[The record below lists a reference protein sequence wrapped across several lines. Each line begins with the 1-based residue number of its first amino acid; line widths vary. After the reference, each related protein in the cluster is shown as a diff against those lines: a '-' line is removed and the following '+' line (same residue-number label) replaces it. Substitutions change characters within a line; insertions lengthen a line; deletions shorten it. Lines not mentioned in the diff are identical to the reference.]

1 MFNIRIV
8 NRIIQI
14 ITYFYDSDK
23 KLSMKAFF
31 KYVLATITGI
41 LIFSVLM
48 FFIMIGIIGAMVS
61 SVGSKSETVTPS
73 NAVLLINL
81 DHTITEKTEP
91 NPFENLDL
99 PGYSGARS
107 LGLNDMVSRIK
118 AAKDDGNIKGIYL
131 NVSGVNAGFP
141 TAKAIREAILDFKTS
156 GKFVVAFS
164 DVMSQKGYYI
174 NSAADEIYLNPQ
186 GSLDF
191 RGLATSVMFFKEA
204 MDKLGVDM
212 QILKVGTYKSAVEPF
227 MMNSM
232 SEANKEQVNSY
243 LGSIYDT
250 FLSDISASKKLSVDS
265 LRGIANGYLIR
276 EPEDAKKYGFV
287 NNLLYKDEVFAK
299 IRTKLG
305 IDEKKDIPYVSILD
319 YTNKPS
325 AGEAGGDRVAVLYA
339 YGEIIDGE
347 GMDGQIGGDKI
358 SRELRQLRLDDKV
371 KAVVLRVNSPGGSAL
386 ASENIWREVDLT
398 KKVKPVIVSMGDYAA
413 SGGYYIS
420 AAADSIFAD
429 PTTLTGSI
437 GVFGMIPN
445 FQRLFNEKLGVHF
458 DAVKTAKFADMD
470 VDMDRPL
477 TEEEKTI
484 IQGGVNKIY
493 QVFMKRVAD
502 GRKLDVAYVDS
513 IGQGRV
519 WTGKQAVD
527 LKLVDRIA
535 TLDEAVKA
543 AAKKAKLDNY
553 RVSEY
558 PRMKD
563 PFSSILS
570 TSKEKIKMWMLEDE
584 LGDYVKYYSELKKV
598 SKQSGIQ
605 ARIPYLVEIY

>member
-118 AAKDDGNIKGIYL
+118 AAKDDSNIKGIYL

-204 MDKLGVDM
+204 MDKLGIDM

-299 IRTKLG
+299 IRAKLG

-325 AGEAGGDRVAVLYA
+325 SGEAGGDRVAVLYA

-347 GMDGQIGGDKI
+347 GMDGQIGGDKL

-445 FQRLFNEKLGVHF
+445 FQKLFNEKLGVHF

-535 TLDEAVKA
+535 TLDEAIKA

>member
-1 MFNIRIV
+1 MR
-8 NRIIQI
+8 
-14 ITYFYDSDK
+14 S
-23 KLSMKAFF
+23 FF

-41 LIFSVLM
+41 IISSIIL
-48 FFIMIGIIGAMVS
+48 FFIVIGIIGAMVS
-61 SVGSKSETVTPS
+61 SVGTKSETITPS
-73 NAVLLINL
+73 NAVLMINL

-91 NPFENLDL
+91 NPFEGLDV
-99 PGYSGARS
+99 PGYSGTRS
-107 LGLNDMVSRIK
+107 IGLNDILSRIK
-118 AAKDDGNIKGIYL
+118 AAKEDANIKGIYL
-131 NVSGVNAGFP
+131 NVAGVNAGFP
-141 TAKAIREAILDFKTS
+141 TAKAIREAIVDFKES
-156 GKFVVAFS
+156 GKFVLAFS
-164 DVMSQKGYYI
+164 DVMSQKGYYM
-174 NSAADEIYLNPQ
+174 NSVADEIYLNPQ

-204 MDKLGVDM
+204 MEKLGVDM

-243 LGSIYDT
+243 LGSIYNT
-250 FLSDISASKKLSVDS
+250 FLQDISNSKKITVDS
-265 LRGIANGYLIR
+265 LKHIADGYLIR

-287 NNLLYKDEVFAK
+287 NGLLYKDEVLSK
-299 IRTKLG
+299 LRGKLG
-305 IDEKKDIPYVSILD
+305 IDAKKDIPYVSILD
-319 YTNKPS
+319 YNNKAD
-325 AGEAGGDRVAVLYA
+325 AGEAGASRVAVLYA
-339 YGEIIDGE
+339 YGEIVDGE
-347 GMDGQIGGDKI
+347 GMEGQIGGDKI
-358 SRELRQLRLDDKV
+358 SRELRDLRTDDRV
-371 KAVVLRVNSPGGSAL
+371 KAIVLRVNSPGGSAL

-445 FQRLFNEKLGVHF
+445 MQKLFNDKLGIHF

-477 TEEEKTI
+477 TEEEKSI

-502 GRKLDVAYVDS
+502 GRKIDVAYVDS

-519 WTGKQAVD
+519 WTGEQAVK
-527 LKLVDRIA
+527 LKLVDRVA
-535 TLDEAVKA
+535 GLDEAIEA

-558 PRMKD
+558 PRAKE
-563 PFSSILS
+563 PFANLLS

-584 LGDYVKYYSELKKV
+584 MGDYVKYLSEIKKIT
-598 SKQSGIQ
+598 KRSGIQ

>member
-1 MFNIRIV
+1 
-8 NRIIQI
+8 
-14 ITYFYDSDK
+14 
-23 KLSMKAFF
+23 MKAFF

-81 DHTITEKTEP
+81 DHAITEKTEP

-204 MDKLGVDM
+204 MDKLGIDM

-299 IRTKLG
+299 IRAKLG
-305 IDEKKDIPYVSILD
+305 IEEKKDIPYVSILD

-325 AGEAGGDRVAVLYA
+325 SGEAGGDRIAVLYA

-347 GMDGQIGGDKI
+347 GMDGQIGGDKL

-445 FQRLFNEKLGVHF
+445 FQKLFNEKLGVHF

-527 LKLVDRIA
+527 LKLVDRVA
-535 TLDEAVKA
+535 NLDEAIKA

-570 TSKEKIKMWMLEDE
+570 TSKEKIKIWMLEDE

>member
-23 KLSMKAFF
+23 KLLMKAFF

-81 DHTITEKTEP
+81 DHAITEKTEP

-156 GKFVVAFS
+156 GKFVIAFS

-204 MDKLGVDM
+204 MDKLGIDM

-299 IRTKLG
+299 IRAKLG
-305 IDEKKDIPYVSILD
+305 IEEKKDIPYVSILD

-325 AGEAGGDRVAVLYA
+325 SGEAGGDRIAVLYA

-347 GMDGQIGGDKI
+347 GMDGQIGGDKL

-445 FQRLFNEKLGVHF
+445 FQKLFNEKLGVHF

-527 LKLVDRIA
+527 LKLVDRVA
-535 TLDEAVKA
+535 TLDEAIKA

-570 TSKEKIKMWMLEDE
+570 TSKEKIKIWMLEDE
-584 LGDYVKYYSELKKV
+584 LGDYLKYYSELKKV

>member
-99 PGYSGARS
+99 PGYSVARS

-299 IRTKLG
+299 IRAKLG

-325 AGEAGGDRVAVLYA
+325 AGEAGGDRIAVLYA

-347 GMDGQIGGDKI
+347 GMDGQIGGDKL
-358 SRELRQLRLDDKV
+358 SRELRELRLDDKV

-570 TSKEKIKMWMLEDE
+570 TSKEKIKLWMLEDE

>member
-1 MFNIRIV
+1 MR
-8 NRIIQI
+8 
-14 ITYFYDSDK
+14 S
-23 KLSMKAFF
+23 FF

-41 LIFSVLM
+41 IISSIIL
-48 FFIMIGIIGAMVS
+48 FFIVIGIIGAMVS
-61 SVGSKSETVTPS
+61 SVGTKSETITPS
-73 NAVLLINL
+73 NAVLMINL

-91 NPFENLDL
+91 NPFEGLDV
-99 PGYSGARS
+99 PGYSVNRS
-107 LGLNDMVSRIK
+107 LGLNDILSRIK
-118 AAKDDGNIKGIYL
+118 AAKEDANIKGIYL
-131 NVSGVNAGFP
+131 NVAGINAGFP
-141 TAKAIREAILDFKTS
+141 TAKAIREAIIDFKKS
-156 GKFVVAFS
+156 GKFVLAFS
-164 DVMSQKGYYI
+164 DVMSQKGYYM
-174 NSAADEIYLNPQ
+174 NSVADEIYLNPQ
-186 GSLDF
+186 GTLDF

-204 MDKLGVDM
+204 MDKLGIDM

-243 LGSIYDT
+243 LGSIYNT
-250 FLSDISASKKLSVDS
+250 FLQDISNSKKITVDS
-265 LRGIANGYLIR
+265 LKHIADGYLIR

-287 NNLLYKDEVFAK
+287 NGLLYKDEVLAK
-299 IRTKLG
+299 LRGKLG
-305 IDEKKDIPYVSILD
+305 IDAKKDIPYVSILD
-319 YTNKPS
+319 YKNKPET
-325 AGEAGGDRVAVLYA
+325 GEAGASRVAVLYA
-339 YGEIIDGE
+339 YGEIVDGE
-347 GMDGQIGGDKI
+347 GIDGQIGGDKL
-358 SRELRQLRLDDKV
+358 SRELRDLRTDDRI
-371 KAVVLRVNSPGGSAL
+371 KAIVLRVNSPGGSAL

-445 FQRLFNEKLGVHF
+445 MQKLFNDKLGIHF

-477 TEEEKTI
+477 TEEEKSI

-502 GRKLDVAYVDS
+502 GRKIDVAYVDS

-519 WTGKQAVD
+519 WTGEQAVK
-527 LKLVDRIA
+527 LKLVDRVA

-558 PRMKD
+558 PRAKE
-563 PFSSILS
+563 PFANLLS
-570 TSKEKIKMWMLEDE
+570 TSKEKIKMWMLQDE
-584 LGDYVKYYSELKKV
+584 MGDYLKYLSEIKKIT
-598 SKQSGIQ
+598 KQSGIQ

>member
-1 MFNIRIV
+1 MR
-8 NRIIQI
+8 
-14 ITYFYDSDK
+14 S
-23 KLSMKAFF
+23 FF

-41 LIFSVLM
+41 IISSIIL
-48 FFIMIGIIGAMVS
+48 FFIVIGIIGAMVS
-61 SVGSKSETVTPS
+61 SVGTKSETITPS
-73 NAVLLINL
+73 NAVLMINL

-91 NPFENLDL
+91 NPFEGLDV
-99 PGYSGARS
+99 PGYSGTRS
-107 LGLNDMVSRIK
+107 IGLNDILSRIK
-118 AAKDDGNIKGIYL
+118 AAKEDANIKGIYL
-131 NVSGVNAGFP
+131 NVAGVNAGFP
-141 TAKAIREAILDFKTS
+141 TAKAIREAIVDFKES
-156 GKFVVAFS
+156 GKFVLAFS
-164 DVMSQKGYYI
+164 DVMSQKGYYM
-174 NSAADEIYLNPQ
+174 NSVADEIYLNPQ

-204 MDKLGVDM
+204 MEKLGVDM

-243 LGSIYDT
+243 LGSIYNT
-250 FLSDISASKKLSVDS
+250 FLQDISNSKKITVDS
-265 LRGIANGYLIR
+265 LKHIADGYLIR
-276 EPEDAKKYGFV
+276 EPEDAKIYGFV
-287 NNLLYKDEVFAK
+287 NGLLYKDEVLAK
-299 IRTKLG
+299 LRGKLG
-305 IDEKKDIPYVSILD
+305 IDAKKDIPYVSILD
-319 YTNKPS
+319 YNNKAD
-325 AGEAGGDRVAVLYA
+325 AGEAGASRVAVLYA
-339 YGEIIDGE
+339 YGEIVDGE
-347 GMDGQIGGDKI
+347 GMEGQIGGDKI
-358 SRELRQLRLDDKV
+358 SRELRDLRTDDRV
-371 KAVVLRVNSPGGSAL
+371 KAIVLRVNSPGGSAL

-445 FQRLFNEKLGVHF
+445 MQKLFNDKLGIHF

-477 TEEEKTI
+477 TEEEKSI

-502 GRKLDVAYVDS
+502 GRKIDVANVDS

-519 WTGKQAVD
+519 WTGEQAVK
-527 LKLVDRIA
+527 LKLVDRVA
-535 TLDEAVKA
+535 GLDEAIEA

-558 PRMKD
+558 PRAKE
-563 PFSSILS
+563 PFANLLS

-584 LGDYVKYYSELKKV
+584 MGDYVKYLTEIKKIT
-598 SKQSGIQ
+598 KRSGIQ